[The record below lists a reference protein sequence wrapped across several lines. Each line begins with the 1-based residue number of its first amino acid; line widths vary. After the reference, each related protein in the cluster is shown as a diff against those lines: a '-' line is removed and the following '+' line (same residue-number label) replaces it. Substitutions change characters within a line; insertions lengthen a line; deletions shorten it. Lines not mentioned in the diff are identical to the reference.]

1 MLFMK
6 NIVCDDPFEELKFM
20 GVNAIKTGLCIFKII
35 SIFILINQQINLAQI
50 IFHMLKK

>member
-20 GVNAIKTGLCIFKII
+20 GVNAIKPYYTSLKSFNVYFDQ
-35 SIFILINQQINLAQI
+35 STINYS
-50 IFHMLKK
+50 